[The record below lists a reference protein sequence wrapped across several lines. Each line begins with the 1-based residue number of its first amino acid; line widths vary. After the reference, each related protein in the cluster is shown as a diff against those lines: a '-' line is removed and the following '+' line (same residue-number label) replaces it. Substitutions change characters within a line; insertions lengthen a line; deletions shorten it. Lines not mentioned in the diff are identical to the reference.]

1 MEYTIIVDSRSYDLP
16 KKTVTVMEKL
26 DDVLKVDSVKGLSL
40 RQKFEKLHNFVK
52 DVVGEENAKEIFGS
66 DNIGEIDLSEVTLA
80 VKKIADAYDKPIKD
94 YDSEKMQKAFDG
106 IPMEKIIS
114 MTKAADKMATMPQK
128 R

>member
-16 KKTVTVMEKL
+16 KKTVAVMEKL

-66 DNIGEIDLSEVTLA
+66 DNIAEIDLSEVTLA

>member
-66 DNIGEIDLSEVTLA
+66 DNIAEIDLSEVTLA

>member
-16 KKTVTVMEKL
+16 KKTVAVMEKL

-66 DNIGEIDLSEVTLA
+66 DNIAEIDLSEVTLA

-94 YDSEKMQKAFDG
+94 YESEKMQRSFDG

-114 MTKAADKMATMPQK
+114 MTKAANTIATMPQQK
-128 R
+128 

>member
-16 KKTVTVMEKL
+16 KKTVAVMEKL

-66 DNIGEIDLSEVTLA
+66 DNISEIDLSEVTLA

-94 YDSEKMQKAFDG
+94 YESEKMQRSFDG

-114 MTKAADKMATMPQK
+114 MTKAANTIATMPQQK
-128 R
+128 